1 MPKALSPAELHDL
14 LLRASVDYF
23 CRNVFGE
30 QYSALKGIL
39 YPAPPYRTFLLA
51 KRSGSYRV
59 IQEPRQRLKDLQ
71 LKALAYIDAKAG
83 PPKPCVH
90 GFLPARSIVTNA
102 RHHLNGNPYHLLN
115 LDLQDFFPSINFY
128 RARGVFRKQ
137 PFLLG
142 HDVATVLAQMCT
154 FRNELPQG
162 APTSPAISNLV
173 CRSLDRDLIALA
185 RRHRS
190 TYTRYADD
198 LTFSFSVRESSRLP
212 ENLCSL
218 DSGVATLGRELKS
231 IVEEQHHFRVNEK
244 KTRISTRH
252 SRMEVTGV
260 KINEFPNVRREF
272 LDRIRGALH
281 AWEIYGYAN
290 AQAAWLDRID
300 KTRKEP
306 LGKRVWSRQT
316 RTGSSPELKRVLW
329 GRLLYVRMVRGRDD
343 ALYTRLAERFN
354 ALIAKEKS
362 SDPKF
367 ESPRLPVEL
376 IVRNAADA
384 EKAVYVIEWL
394 GDYSPPGSTVSEVV
408 SSQGTA
414 FAYKSSTRLLTC
426 DHVLT
431 WRGEVGGVDVTVDC
445 LDPSVKLHSMTVSN
459 PTTGVSFAVTVEA
472 RDSARDLASLKPVGV
487 SPVQRHFSGMEAKL
501 NRNEAGVLIGFPNWT
516 PGRVANRLAATVL
529 SRFPRSALDRLEISA
544 PIRQG
549 NSGGPFVD
557 SLYRVAGVAQQG
569 STQQAGNDE
578 CLCVSEMDQWLATLP

>member
-1 MPKALSPAELHDL
+1 MPKALSPAELHEL

-23 CRNVFGE
+23 CQHVFGVK
-30 QYSALKGIL
+30 YSALKGIL
-39 YPAPPYRTFLLA
+39 YPTPPYRTFLLA
-51 KRSGSYRV
+51 KRSGSFRV

-71 LKALAYIDAKAG
+71 LKALAFIDAKAG

-90 GFLPARSIVTNA
+90 GFVTGRSIVSNA
-102 RHHLNGNPYHLLN
+102 RHHLDGAPYHLLN

-128 RARGVFRKQ
+128 RVRGVFRKQ

-154 FRNELPQG
+154 YRNELPQG

-190 TYTRYADD
+190 TFTRYADD
-198 LTFSFSVRESSRLP
+198 LTFSFSVRETSRLP
-212 ENLCSL
+212 ENVCSL
-218 DSGVATLGRELKS
+218 ESGVAILGRELRS
-231 IVEEQHHFRVNEK
+231 IIEDQHHFRVNEK

-260 KINEFPNVRREF
+260 KINEFPNVRRDF

-281 AWEIYGYAN
+281 AWETYGYAK
-290 AQAAWLDRID
+290 AQEAWLDRIN

-306 LGKRVWSRQT
+306 PGKRAWARQT
-316 RTGSSPELKRVLW
+316 RTGSAPELKRVLW
-329 GRLLYVRMVRGRDD
+329 GRLLYVRMVRGKDD

-354 ALIAKEKS
+354 ALVTVEKCGES
-362 SDPKF
+362 KF
-367 ESPRLPVEL
+367 ESPSLPVEL
-376 IVRNAADA
+376 IVRDAADA
-384 EKAVYVIEWL
+384 EKAVYVIEWV
-394 GDYSPPGSTVSEVV
+394 GDYSPPGSGVSEVV

-426 DHVLT
+426 DHVLS
-431 WRGEVGGVDVTVDC
+431 WRGTIGGVDVTVDC
-445 LDPSVKLHSMTVSN
+445 LDPNVKLLSMTISN
-459 PTTGVSFAVTVEA
+459 PTTGASVPVAVEF
-472 RDSARDLASLKPVGV
+472 RDPARDLASVRPVGP
-487 SPVQRHFSGMEAKL
+487 SPAQRHFSGAEAKL
-501 NRNEAGVLIGFPNWT
+501 NRNEAGLLVGFPNWS
-516 PGRVANRLAATVL
+516 PGRVANVLPATVL
-529 SRFPRSALDRLEISA
+529 NRYPRSGLDRLEISA

-578 CLCVSEMDQWLATLP
+578 CLCVLELDRWIATLP